1 MDIFGTYKKI
11 QKRMLLS
18 ELALLIASVFVFRG
32 LWTLLDTIPFMYT
45 PLALWGS
52 FIVGVVISVLSLR
65 YIIRHSK

>member
-11 QKRMLLS
+11 QKRILLS

-32 LWTLLDTIPFMYT
+32 LWTLLDRIPFMHT

-52 FIVGVVISVLSLR
+52 FIVGVVVSVLSLR

>member
-32 LWTLLDTIPFMYT
+32 LWTLLDTIPFMNT
-45 PLALWGS
+45 LLALWGS
-52 FIVGVVISVLSLR
+52 FVVGVVVSVLSLR
-65 YIIRHSK
+65 YMIRHSK

>member
-1 MDIFGTYKKI
+1 MDIFGRYKQIK
-11 QKRMLLS
+11 KRLVIS

-32 LWTLLDTIPFMYT
+32 LWTLLDKISFMHT

-52 FIVGVVISVLSLR
+52 FIVGVAVSVLSLR